1 MVLSQGLHT
10 IPFRW
15 NRRSRNKIAIMR
27 SLMVSSNN
35 EFGEALGLKWV
46 LRPYNQIFR
55 TFLKVRQG
63 KDMAVLKSRLSR
75 LFDTKSVSITGYI

>member
-10 IPFRW
+10 VPFRW

-35 EFGEALGLKWV
+35 EFGEVLGLKWV
-46 LRPYNQIFR
+46 LRPYNQLFR